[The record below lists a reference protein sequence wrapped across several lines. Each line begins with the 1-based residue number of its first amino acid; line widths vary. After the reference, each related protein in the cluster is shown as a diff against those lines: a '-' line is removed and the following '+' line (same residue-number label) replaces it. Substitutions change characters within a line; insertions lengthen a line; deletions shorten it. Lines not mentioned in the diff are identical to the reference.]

1 MIKTDIS
8 VEIDSNKVKFET
20 IETIVAFTFLPLIM
34 EENEEYPW
42 RPGPNHNPELGNKK
56 GNDMVIKYDIWTFST
71 IYDSI

>member
-56 GNDMVIKYDIWTFST
+56 GNDMVIKYDMINLKK
-71 IYDSI
+71 DVD